1 MNKYN
6 VVMEMNDSTVVTEY
20 EPVKRKSDSYQS
32 EQALENEFIR
42 MLTEQGYDYLEIHD
56 SEALIKNLRTQLEI
70 VNAYKFTDSE
80 WDRFFNDSI
89 ANNNDGI
96 VEKTR
101 KIQEDNIQ
109 VLKRDDGTSKNI
121 TLIDKKCIHNNRLQ
135 VINQYVENS
144 GNYDN
149 RYDVTVLV
157 NGLPLVHIEL
167 KRRGVALKE
176 AFNQINRYQRD
187 SFWAGSG
194 LYEYIQIFVISNGTS
209 TKYYSNT
216 TRESHIKEQTSTR
229 NKSKKTSNSF
239 EFTSYWADSN
249 NKVISDLVDFT
260 RTFFVKHTILNIL
273 TKYCVF
279 TSEDLLLV
287 MRPYQIVATERILN
301 RIQVATNY
309 KKMGTIEAGGYIWH
323 TTGSGKTLTSFK
335 TAQLASKL
343 EYIDKVLFVVDRK
356 DLDYQTMK
364 EYDRFQ
370 KGAANGNR
378 STKVLQKQLEDTTS
392 KIIVTTIQKLS
403 EFVKR
408 NKNHPVYQKHIVLIF
423 DECHRS
429 QFGDMHKMIVQN
441 FKNYHLFGFT
451 GTPIFAKNA
460 GRTTNPDFC
469 TTEQAFGEKLHTYTI
484 VDAINDGNVL
494 PFRIDYIN
502 TIKAKEG
509 MTDKEVEA
517 INTEEALSS
526 PERVSNVVSYIIEHF
541 DQKTKRNSFYDLKGQ
556 RVNGFNSM
564 FAVASIPMAK
574 KYYLEFK
581 KQLEEKQ
588 KGLTIAT
595 IYSYAQNEEDTS
607 DGILDDEGF
616 ETDLLDKSSREFL
629 DFAIN
634 EYNKKFKTN
643 FSSEGNGF
651 QDYYKDLSDKVKH
664 REIDLL
670 IVVNMFLTGFDATT
684 LNTLWVDKNLKQHG
698 LIQAYSRTNR
708 ILNSVKTYGN
718 IVCFR
723 NLQEATNDAIALF
736 GDKNATGIVLLKSY
750 EDYYYGY
757 EDDNGKK
764 QIGYEE
770 RIAML
775 LQKYPLG
782 VQIVGEKAEKDFI
795 VSIGNILR
803 LRNILSSFD
812 KFAGN
817 EILSERDFQD
827 YTGMYVDL
835 YQKYKQKDDGEKESI
850 KDDIVFEMEL
860 VKQVEVNIDYI
871 LMLVAKYHQSNC
883 EDKEILGTIDKAIK
897 SSLALRSKKELI
909 DGFISKINADTNVM
923 DDWGKFVKEQKEID
937 LKKIIN
943 DENLNEEETRKFLD
957 NAFRDGQV
965 KTNGADIE
973 KILPPMRRFGG
984 GNRAKK
990 KENIIV
996 KVKKFFEKYFGLRV
1010 DQDNDKSIYLS
1021 QDKEEY
1027 LMAAEDS
1034 EKYDPFEQNKGKF
1047 KTESGRDIY
1056 YYGEEFGGMP
1066 VVNKTFK
1073 GISTLNDLFGILLK
1087 AWSRETAYPSAQKD
1101 PEYNKSNDPTYGQCA
1116 ITATLVYDMFGGT
1129 IHKIKVNGG
1138 GTHYFNK
1145 INDHYID
1152 LTRDQFDLYNIPIN
1166 YEPNETID
1174 REYCGKNADTL
1185 KRFNLLKQKIEE
1197 IVK

>member
-56 SEALIKNLRTQLEI
+56 SESLIKNLRTQLEI
-70 VNAYKFTDSE
+70 LNDYKFTDSE

-149 RYDVTVLV
+149 RYDVTILV

-249 NKVISDLVDFT
+249 NKVIPDLVDFT
-260 RTFFVKHTILNIL
+260 RTFFAKHTILNIL

-408 NKNHPVYQKHIVLIF
+408 NKNHPVYQKHLVLIF

-588 KGLTIAT
+588 KDLTIAT

-629 DFAIN
+629 DFAID

-965 KTNGADIE
+965 KTNGTDIE

-996 KVKKFFEKYFGLRV
+996 KVKKFFEKYFGLGTADR
-1010 DQDNDKSIYLS
+1010 NDDGFEYKVTDEEESYDLNMVAEEG
-1021 QDKEEY
+1021 KEY
-1027 LMAAEDS
+1027 
-1034 EKYDPFEQNKGKF
+1034 
-1047 KTESGRDIY
+1047 KTED
-1056 YYGEEFGGMP
+1056 
-1066 VVNKTFK
+1066 
-1073 GISTLNDLFGILLK
+1073 
-1087 AWSRETAYPSAQKD
+1087 
-1101 PEYNKSNDPTYGQCA
+1101 
-1116 ITATLVYDMFGGT
+1116 
-1129 IHKIKVNGG
+1129 
-1138 GTHYFNK
+1138 
-1145 INDHYID
+1145 
-1152 LTRDQFDLYNIPIN
+1152 
-1166 YEPNETID
+1166 
-1174 REYCGKNADTL
+1174 
-1185 KRFNLLKQKIEE
+1185 
-1197 IVK
+1197 

>member
-1 MNKYN
+1 MSKYN
-6 VVMEMNDSTVVTEY
+6 VVMEMKNATVVAEY
-20 EPVKRKSDSYQS
+20 EPEKKRSDAYQS
-32 EQALENEFIR
+32 EAALEKEFIR
-42 MLTEQGYDYLEIHD
+42 MLTEQGYEYLTIND
-56 SEALIKNLRTQLEI
+56 SDALVNNLRAQLELL
-70 VNAYKFTDSE
+70 NDYKFSE
-80 WDRFFNDSI
+80 NEWTRFFNNNI
-89 ANNNDGI
+89 ANNNEGI

-101 KIQEDNIQ
+101 KIQEDHIQ
-109 VLKRDDGTSKNI
+109 VLKKDDGTSRNI
-121 TLIDKKCIHNNRLQ
+121 YLIDKKNIHNNRLQ
-135 VINQYVENS
+135 VINQYVEND

-149 RYDVTVLV
+149 RYDVSVLV

-187 SFWAGSG
+187 SFWADSG
-194 LYEYIQIFVISNGTS
+194 LYEYVQIFVISNGTN

-216 TRESHIKEQTSTR
+216 TRESHIKEQTATK

-239 EFTSYWADSN
+239 EFTSYWADAT
-249 NKVISDLVDFT
+249 NKPINDLVDFT
-260 RTFFVKHTILNIL
+260 RTFFSKHTILNIL

-279 TSEDLLLV
+279 TSEELLLV

-301 RIQVATNY
+301 RIEVSTNY
-309 KKMGTIEAGGYIWH
+309 KKMGTIDAGGYIWH

-343 EYIDKVLFVVDRK
+343 DYVNKVLFVVDRK
-356 DLDYQTMK
+356 DLDYQTMR
-364 EYDRFQ
+364 EYDRFE

-378 STKVLQKQLEDTTS
+378 NTKILQKQIEDNNV

-403 EFVKR
+403 EFVK
-408 NKNHPVYQKHIVLIF
+408 KNATHPAFQKHLVLIF

-429 QFGDMHKMIVQN
+429 QFGDMHKLIVKN

-460 GRTTNPDFC
+460 TNKSNPDFC
-469 TTEQAFGEKLHTYTI
+469 TTEQAFGDKLHTYTI

-494 PFRIDYIN
+494 PFRIDYVN
-502 TIKAKEG
+502 TVKKKEG
-509 MTDKEVEA
+509 MTDKEVQA

-526 PERVSNVVSYIIEHF
+526 RERVSKVVEYIIEHF

-556 RVNGFNSM
+556 RLNGFNSM

-588 KGLTIAT
+588 KDLAIAT
-595 IYSYAQNEEDTS
+595 IYSFAANEEDTA

-616 ETDLLDKSSREFL
+616 ETELLDQSSREFL
-629 DFAIN
+629 DFAIK

-708 ILNSVKTYGN
+708 ILNSVKSYGN

-723 NLQEATNDAIALF
+723 DLQQQTNDAIALF
-736 GDKNATGIVLLKSY
+736 GDKNATGIVLLKLY

-757 EDDNGKK
+757 DDEKGKK
-764 QIGYEE
+764 QMGYEE

-782 VQIVGEKAEKDFI
+782 EQIIGEQAKKDFI
-795 VSIGNILR
+795 VSMGNILR

-812 KFAGN
+812 KFQGN
-817 EILSERDFQD
+817 EILTERDFQD
-827 YTGMYVDL
+827 YIGTYTDL
-835 YQKYKQKDDGEKESI
+835 YEEFKPKPGESESI
-850 KDDIVFEMEL
+850 KDDLVFEMEL

-871 LMLVAKYHQSNC
+871 LMLVSKYHQSNC
-883 EDKEILGTIDKAIK
+883 TDKEILGSIDKAIK
-897 SSLALRSKKELI
+897 SSLALRSKKDLI
-909 DGFISKINADTNVM
+909 DGFISRINAETNVQ
-923 DDWGKFVKEQKEID
+923 DDWTKFVREQKEND
-937 LKKIIN
+937 LKTLIE

-957 NAFRDGQV
+957 NSFRDGQV
-965 KTNGADIE
+965 KTTGTDIE

-984 GNRAKK
+984 GNRNERKQT
-990 KENIIV
+990 IIG
-996 KVKKFFEKYFGLRV
+996 KVLKFFEKYFGL
-1010 DQDNDKSIYLS
+1010 SI
-1021 QDKEEY
+1021 
-1027 LMAAEDS
+1027 
-1034 EKYDPFEQNKGKF
+1034 
-1047 KTESGRDIY
+1047 
-1056 YYGEEFGGMP
+1056 
-1066 VVNKTFK
+1066 
-1073 GISTLNDLFGILLK
+1073 
-1087 AWSRETAYPSAQKD
+1087 
-1101 PEYNKSNDPTYGQCA
+1101 
-1116 ITATLVYDMFGGT
+1116 
-1129 IHKIKVNGG
+1129 
-1138 GTHYFNK
+1138 
-1145 INDHYID
+1145 
-1152 LTRDQFDLYNIPIN
+1152 
-1166 YEPNETID
+1166 
-1174 REYCGKNADTL
+1174 
-1185 KRFNLLKQKIEE
+1185 
-1197 IVK
+1197 

>member
-42 MLTEQGYDYLEIHD
+42 MLTEQGYDYLEIHN
-56 SEALIKNLRTQLEI
+56 SESLIKNLRTQLEI
-70 VNAYKFTDSE
+70 VNDYKFTDSE

-109 VLKRDDGTSKNI
+109 VLKKDDGTSKNI

-135 VINQYVENS
+135 VINQYIENS

-149 RYDVTVLV
+149 RYDVTILV
-157 NGLPLVHIEL
+157 NGLPLVHVEL

-194 LYEYIQIFVISNGTS
+194 LYEYIQIFVISNGTN

-260 RTFFVKHTILNIL
+260 RTFFAKHTILNIL

-279 TSEDLLLV
+279 TSEELLLV

-356 DLDYQTMK
+356 DLYYQTMK

-378 STKVLQKQLEDTTS
+378 STKVLQRQLEDTTS

-408 NKNHPVYQKHIVLIF
+408 NKNHPVYQKHLVLIF

-588 KGLTIAT
+588 KDLTIAT

-629 DFAIN
+629 DFAID
-634 EYNKKFKTN
+634 EYNNKFKTN

-664 REIDLL
+664 REID
-670 IVVNMFLTGFDATT
+670 
-684 LNTLWVDKNLKQHG
+684 
-698 LIQAYSRTNR
+698 
-708 ILNSVKTYGN
+708 
-718 IVCFR
+718 
-723 NLQEATNDAIALF
+723 
-736 GDKNATGIVLLKSY
+736 
-750 EDYYYGY
+750 
-757 EDDNGKK
+757 
-764 QIGYEE
+764 
-770 RIAML
+770 
-775 LQKYPLG
+775 
-782 VQIVGEKAEKDFI
+782 
-795 VSIGNILR
+795 
-803 LRNILSSFD
+803 
-812 KFAGN
+812 
-817 EILSERDFQD
+817 
-827 YTGMYVDL
+827 
-835 YQKYKQKDDGEKESI
+835 
-850 KDDIVFEMEL
+850 
-860 VKQVEVNIDYI
+860 
-871 LMLVAKYHQSNC
+871 
-883 EDKEILGTIDKAIK
+883 
-897 SSLALRSKKELI
+897 
-909 DGFISKINADTNVM
+909 
-923 DDWGKFVKEQKEID
+923 
-937 LKKIIN
+937 
-943 DENLNEEETRKFLD
+943 
-957 NAFRDGQV
+957 
-965 KTNGADIE
+965 
-973 KILPPMRRFGG
+973 
-984 GNRAKK
+984 
-990 KENIIV
+990 
-996 KVKKFFEKYFGLRV
+996 
-1010 DQDNDKSIYLS
+1010 
-1021 QDKEEY
+1021 
-1027 LMAAEDS
+1027 
-1034 EKYDPFEQNKGKF
+1034 
-1047 KTESGRDIY
+1047 
-1056 YYGEEFGGMP
+1056 
-1066 VVNKTFK
+1066 
-1073 GISTLNDLFGILLK
+1073 
-1087 AWSRETAYPSAQKD
+1087 
-1101 PEYNKSNDPTYGQCA
+1101 
-1116 ITATLVYDMFGGT
+1116 
-1129 IHKIKVNGG
+1129 
-1138 GTHYFNK
+1138 
-1145 INDHYID
+1145 
-1152 LTRDQFDLYNIPIN
+1152 
-1166 YEPNETID
+1166 
-1174 REYCGKNADTL
+1174 
-1185 KRFNLLKQKIEE
+1185 
-1197 IVK
+1197 

>member
-56 SEALIKNLRTQLEI
+56 SESLIKNLRTQLEI
-70 VNAYKFTDSE
+70 INDYKFTDSE

-149 RYDVTVLV
+149 RYDVTILV

-194 LYEYIQIFVISNGTS
+194 LYEYIQIFVISNGTG

-216 TRESHIKEQTSTR
+216 TRESHIKEQNSTR

-249 NKVISDLVDFT
+249 NKVIPDLVDFT
-260 RTFFVKHTILNIL
+260 RTFFAKHTILNIL

-408 NKNHPVYQKHIVLIF
+408 NKNHPVYQKHLVLIF

-502 TIKAKEG
+502 TIRAKEG

-588 KGLTIAT
+588 KDLTIAT

-629 DFAIN
+629 DFAID

-723 NLQEATNDAIALF
+723 NLQDATNDAIALF

-757 EDDNGKK
+757 EDDNCKK

-812 KFAGN
+812 KFTGN

-965 KTNGADIE
+965 KTNGTDIE

-984 GNRAKK
+984 GNRAEK

-996 KVKKFFEKYFGLRV
+996 KVKKFFEKYFGLGTADKNDDGFEYRV
-1010 DQDNDKSIYLS
+1010 TDEESNNLS
-1021 QDKEEY
+1021 RV
-1027 LMAAEDS
+1027 AENE
-1034 EKYDPFEQNKGKF
+1034 EKYTN
-1047 KTESGRDIY
+1047 
-1056 YYGEEFGGMP
+1056 
-1066 VVNKTFK
+1066 
-1073 GISTLNDLFGILLK
+1073 
-1087 AWSRETAYPSAQKD
+1087 
-1101 PEYNKSNDPTYGQCA
+1101 
-1116 ITATLVYDMFGGT
+1116 
-1129 IHKIKVNGG
+1129 
-1138 GTHYFNK
+1138 
-1145 INDHYID
+1145 
-1152 LTRDQFDLYNIPIN
+1152 
-1166 YEPNETID
+1166 
-1174 REYCGKNADTL
+1174 
-1185 KRFNLLKQKIEE
+1185 
-1197 IVK
+1197 

>member
-56 SEALIKNLRTQLEI
+56 SESLIKNLRTQLEI
-70 VNAYKFTDSE
+70 VNDYKFTDSE
-80 WDRFFNDSI
+80 WNRFFNDSI

-109 VLKRDDGTSKNI
+109 VLKKDDGTSKNI

-260 RTFFVKHTILNIL
+260 RTFFAKHTILNIL

-279 TSEDLLLV
+279 TSEELLLV

-408 NKNHPVYQKHIVLIF
+408 NKNHPVYQKHLVLIF

-460 GRTTNPDFC
+460 GKTTNPDFC

-588 KGLTIAT
+588 KDLTIAT

-629 DFAIN
+629 DFAID

-795 VSIGNILR
+795 ASIGNILR

-965 KTNGADIE
+965 KTNGTDIE

-984 GNRAKK
+984 GNRAER
-990 KENIIV
+990 KETII
-996 KVKKFFEKYFGLRV
+996 KRVKKFFEKYFGLGTADR
-1010 DQDNDKSIYLS
+1010 NDDGFEYKVTNEEESYDLNMVAEEG
-1021 QDKEEY
+1021 EEY
-1027 LMAAEDS
+1027 KHE
-1034 EKYDPFEQNKGKF
+1034 
-1047 KTESGRDIY
+1047 
-1056 YYGEEFGGMP
+1056 
-1066 VVNKTFK
+1066 
-1073 GISTLNDLFGILLK
+1073 
-1087 AWSRETAYPSAQKD
+1087 
-1101 PEYNKSNDPTYGQCA
+1101 
-1116 ITATLVYDMFGGT
+1116 
-1129 IHKIKVNGG
+1129 
-1138 GTHYFNK
+1138 
-1145 INDHYID
+1145 
-1152 LTRDQFDLYNIPIN
+1152 
-1166 YEPNETID
+1166 
-1174 REYCGKNADTL
+1174 
-1185 KRFNLLKQKIEE
+1185 
-1197 IVK
+1197 

>member
-1 MNKYN
+1 MSKYN
-6 VVMEMNDSTVVTEY
+6 VVMEMKNATVVAEY
-20 EPVKRKSDSYQS
+20 EPEKKRSDAYQS
-32 EQALENEFIR
+32 EAALEKEFIR
-42 MLTEQGYDYLEIHD
+42 MLTEQGYEYLTIND
-56 SEALIKNLRTQLEI
+56 SDALINNLRTQLELL
-70 VNAYKFTDSE
+70 NDYKFSE
-80 WDRFFNDSI
+80 NEWTRFFNNNI
-89 ANNNDGI
+89 ANNNEGI

-101 KIQEDNIQ
+101 KIQEDHIQ
-109 VLKRDDGTSKNI
+109 VLKKDDGTSRNI
-121 TLIDKKCIHNNRLQ
+121 YLLDKKNIHNNRLQ
-135 VINQYVENS
+135 VINQYVEND

-149 RYDVTVLV
+149 RYDVSVLV

-194 LYEYIQIFVISNGTS
+194 LYEYVQIFVISNGTN

-216 TRESHIKEQTSTR
+216 TRESHIKEQVSS
-229 NKSKKTSNSF
+229 KSKSKRTSNSF
-239 EFTSYWADSN
+239 EFTSYWADAT
-249 NKVISDLVDFT
+249 NKPINDLVDFT
-260 RTFFVKHTILNIL
+260 RTFFSKHTLLNIL

-279 TSEDLLLV
+279 TSEELLLV

-301 RIQVATNY
+301 KIEVSSNY
-309 KKMGTIEAGGYIWH
+309 KMMGTLDAGGYIWH

-343 EYIDKVLFVVDRK
+343 DYIDKVLFVVDRK
-356 DLDYQTMK
+356 DLDYQTMR
-364 EYDRFQ
+364 EYDRFE

-378 STKVLQKQLEDTTS
+378 NTKILQKQIEDDNTR
-392 KIIVTTIQKLS
+392 IIVTTIQKLS
-403 EFVKR
+403 EFVKKNPTHPAF
-408 NKNHPVYQKHIVLIF
+408 NKHLVLIF

-429 QFGDMHKMIVQN
+429 QFGDMHKLIVKN

-460 GRTTNPDFC
+460 TNKSNPDFC
-469 TTEQAFGEKLHTYTI
+469 TTEQAFGDKLHTYTI

-494 PFRIDYIN
+494 PFRIDYVN
-502 TIKAKEG
+502 TVKKKEG
-509 MTDKEVEA
+509 MTDKEVQA

-526 PERVSNVVSYIIEHF
+526 HERVSKVVEYIIEHF

-556 RVNGFNSM
+556 RLNGFNSM

-588 KGLTIAT
+588 KDLTIAT
-595 IYSYAQNEEDTS
+595 IYSFAANEEDTA

-616 ETDLLDKSSREFL
+616 ETELLDQSSREFL
-629 DFAIN
+629 DFAIK

-708 ILNSVKTYGN
+708 ILNSVKSYGN

-723 NLQEATNDAIALF
+723 DLQQQTNDAIALF

-757 EDDNGKK
+757 EDDKGRK
-764 QIGYEE
+764 QMGYEE

-782 VQIVGEKAEKDFI
+782 EQIIGESAKKDFI
-795 VSIGNILR
+795 VSMGNILR

-812 KFAGN
+812 KFQGM

-827 YTGMYVDL
+827 YIGTYTDL
-835 YQKYKQKDDGEKESI
+835 YEEFKPKPGESESI
-850 KDDIVFEMEL
+850 KDDLVFEMEL

-871 LMLVAKYHQSNC
+871 LMLVSKYHQSNC
-883 EDKEILGTIDKAIK
+883 TDKEILGSIDKAIK
-897 SSLALRSKKELI
+897 SSLALRSKKDLI
-909 DGFISKINADTNVM
+909 DNFIARINANTDVM
-923 DDWGKFVKEQKEID
+923 NDWTKFVREQKESD
-937 LKKIIN
+937 LKALIE
-943 DENLNEEETRKFLD
+943 DENLNEEETRKFIE
-957 NAFRDGQV
+957 NSFRDGQV
-965 KTNGADIE
+965 KTTGTDIE

-984 GNRAKK
+984 GNRNERKQT
-990 KENIIV
+990 IIE
-996 KVKKFFEKYFGLRV
+996 KVLKFFEKYFGL
-1010 DQDNDKSIYLS
+1010 SI
-1021 QDKEEY
+1021 
-1027 LMAAEDS
+1027 
-1034 EKYDPFEQNKGKF
+1034 
-1047 KTESGRDIY
+1047 
-1056 YYGEEFGGMP
+1056 
-1066 VVNKTFK
+1066 
-1073 GISTLNDLFGILLK
+1073 
-1087 AWSRETAYPSAQKD
+1087 
-1101 PEYNKSNDPTYGQCA
+1101 
-1116 ITATLVYDMFGGT
+1116 
-1129 IHKIKVNGG
+1129 
-1138 GTHYFNK
+1138 
-1145 INDHYID
+1145 
-1152 LTRDQFDLYNIPIN
+1152 
-1166 YEPNETID
+1166 
-1174 REYCGKNADTL
+1174 
-1185 KRFNLLKQKIEE
+1185 
-1197 IVK
+1197 

>member
-6 VVMEMNDSTVVTEY
+6 VLMEMNDSTVVTEY
-20 EPVKRKSDSYQS
+20 EPVKIKSDSYQS

-56 SEALIKNLRTQLEI
+56 SESLIKNLRTQLEI
-70 VNAYKFTDSE
+70 VNDYKFTDSE

-149 RYDVTVLV
+149 RYDVTILV
-157 NGLPLVHIEL
+157 NGLPLVHVEL

-229 NKSKKTSNSF
+229 NKSRKTSNSF

-260 RTFFVKHTILNIL
+260 RTFFAKHTILNIL

-343 EYIDKVLFVVDRK
+343 DYIDKVLFVVDRK

-408 NKNHPVYQKHIVLIF
+408 NKNHPVYQKHLVLIF

-588 KGLTIAT
+588 KDLTIAT

-616 ETDLLDKSSREFL
+616 ETNLLDKSSREFL
-629 DFAIN
+629 DFAID

-723 NLQEATNDAIALF
+723 NLQDATNDAIALF

-795 VSIGNILR
+795 ASIGNILR

-943 DENLNEEETRKFLD
+943 DENLNEKETRKFLD

-965 KTNGADIE
+965 KTNGTDIE

-984 GNRAKK
+984 GNRAEK

-996 KVKKFFEKYFGLRV
+996 KVKKFFEKYFGLGTADRNDDGFEYRV
-1010 DQDNDKSIYLS
+1010 TDEEESYNLS
-1021 QDKEEY
+1021 RV
-1027 LMAAEDS
+1027 AEDG
-1034 EKYDPFEQNKGKF
+1034 EKY
-1047 KTESGRDIY
+1047 R
-1056 YYGEEFGGMP
+1056 
-1066 VVNKTFK
+1066 
-1073 GISTLNDLFGILLK
+1073 LN
-1087 AWSRETAYPSAQKD
+1087 E
-1101 PEYNKSNDPTYGQCA
+1101 
-1116 ITATLVYDMFGGT
+1116 
-1129 IHKIKVNGG
+1129 
-1138 GTHYFNK
+1138 
-1145 INDHYID
+1145 
-1152 LTRDQFDLYNIPIN
+1152 
-1166 YEPNETID
+1166 
-1174 REYCGKNADTL
+1174 
-1185 KRFNLLKQKIEE
+1185 
-1197 IVK
+1197 